1 MLRLLLVAN
10 DNGDMNAPYVTPV
23 PARHRHPVRRA
34 GALLALSILVTLTGA
49 APATAVPSPNVP
61 PSLVVPAGNV
71 LYLVGHAR
79 GYQIYVCQPQPGGGY
94 AWVLQ
99 APWAGL
105 VDDSGRWVAL
115 HYGGPSWRAPDNSVI
130 VAARV
135 AGSPAPS
142 STAIPWLLLSV
153 TSRSGPPGGLFS
165 ATTYIQRINTTGG
178 LAPAAG
184 CDAAHVGALAPVF
197 YTADYYFYRAG

>member
-1 MLRLLLVAN
+1 
-10 DNGDMNAPYVTPV
+10 MNLPDFTPV
-23 PARHRHPVRRA
+23 PSDRRRTVRWA
-34 GALLALSILVTLTGA
+34 AVLLALSVLVAGTAA
-49 APATAVPSPNVP
+49 APAGALAPPTVP
-61 PSLVVPAGNV
+61 PSLAVPPGNV

-79 GYQIYVCQPQPGGGY
+79 GYQIYVCRREATGGY

-105 VDDSGRWVAL
+105 VDDSGRYVAL

-135 AGSPAPS
+135 AGAPAPS
-142 STAIPWLLLSV
+142 PTAIPWLLLRV

-165 ATTYIQRINTTGG
+165 STTYIQRVNTTGG
-178 LAPAAG
+178 LAPATG
-184 CDAAHVGALAPVF
+184 CNAARVGALAPVF